1 MPKQL
6 FLNGHE
12 TRTERNT
19 PRKVQD
25 KSQDPHSLTKAMRNQ
40 IMNKRVK
47 LGYTQAEIAKAA
59 GVGKATVN
67 LFENGTVNIGTDKMV
82 RICISLGIQ
91 TIKIY

>member
-6 FLNGHE
+6 FLNGHQ
-12 TRTERNT
+12 TRTTRNS
-19 PRKVQD
+19 PRKVED
-25 KSQDPHSLTKAMRNQ
+25 KSIDPHGLTKLIRSR
-40 IMNKRVK
+40 IVEERVK
-47 LGYTQAEIAKAA
+47 QGYTQAEIAKAA